1 MSHLRN
7 RVFDF
12 EYEHWNMCIFVIDE
26 YILIWSSRLA
36 AKEALYSE
44 QQLADYNL
52 VCSFLFLWLPA

>member
-1 MSHLRN
+1 
-7 RVFDF
+7 
-12 EYEHWNMCIFVIDE
+12 MCIFVIDE

-52 VCSFLFLWLPA
+52 VCSFLFL